1 MTDQSFDVIVVG
13 AGLMGS
19 AAARH
24 LAEMGARTALIGPA
38 EPAVKAAHT
47 GVFASH
53 YDQARITRKIDTR
66 KNWGRFA
73 QAAIARYGEIEQ
85 KGGVPFFSDVG
96 AVIAGPELGRGRDF
110 ILNAQRNA
118 VADGVVH
125 QALRGLDL
133 ATRFPDFVFPQG
145 ILALYE
151 PTEAGWIN
159 PRAHVSAEIA
169 AAQAAG
175 AYVRRDTVAQI
186 TEQPGEAR
194 VVCVGGDVVTAGK
207 VIVACGAFSKA
218 EGLLPDPIPMD
229 VYARTIAFFELDGAE
244 AARLAGMP
252 SVVYL
257 PPDLRA
263 DPYILPPV
271 RYPDGKTYIK
281 IGGDA
286 VDRKLESA
294 AEMIDWFRS
303 GGDPV
308 AGAAMAEILTG
319 LMPGL
324 AFRSISFDSC
334 ATSFSPNGNPFIYP
348 QSDQIIALTAGNGA
362 GAKSA
367 DELGRLG
374 ALVATGEAIPADLYE
389 GAFAPSS
396 IPFKAR

>member
-24 LAEMGARTALIGPA
+24 LAEMGVKTALVGPE
-38 EPAVKAAHT
+38 EPEVKAAHT

-53 YDQARITRKIDTR
+53 YDEARITRKIDTR
-66 KNWGRFA
+66 KNWARFS
-73 QAAIARYGEIEQ
+73 QAAINRYAEIEA
-85 KGGVPFFSDVG
+85 KGGQPFFSPVG
-96 AVIAGPELGRGRDF
+96 AIISGPETGEGSDF

-118 VADGVVH
+118 TKDAVPH
-125 QALRGLDL
+125 EALRGAGL
-133 ATRFPDFVFPQG
+133 AERFPDFAFPDN
-145 ILALYE
+145 ILVLYE
-151 PTEAGWIN
+151 ASDAGWIN
-159 PRAHVSAEIA
+159 PRAHVRAEIT

-175 AYVRRDTVAQI
+175 AFVVRRAVVHIAEKT
-186 TEQPGEAR
+186 GEAQ
-194 VVCVGGDVVTAGK
+194 VFCAGGEVLRADK

-218 EGLLPDPIPMD
+218 EGLLPVPLPMK
-229 VYARTIAFFELDGAE
+229 VYARTIAFFELDTQE
-244 AARLAGMP
+244 AMRLRQMP

-257 PPDLRA
+257 PPDLSA

-286 VDRKLESA
+286 VDRELGST

-308 AGAAMAEILTG
+308 AGAAIADILTA

-324 AFRSISFDSC
+324 KYRSVSFDSC

-348 QSDQIIALTAGNGA
+348 QTDHIIALTAGNGA
-362 GAKSA
+362 GAKCA

-374 ALVATGEAIPADLYE
+374 ALVATVGTIPAEIYE
-389 GAFAPSS
+389 GSFAP
-396 IPFKAR
+396 